1 MRDNAS
7 IIRRIP
13 GAVAL
18 VLVVAASGAL
28 AAGQIGETA
37 ADFNLE
43 SLDGGFISLS
53 QHAGKVV
60 LLTIIGYG

>member
-1 MRDNAS
+1 MPQFSPTPRH
-7 IIRRIP
+7 ITGLLI
-13 GAVAL
+13 
-18 VLVVAASGAL
+18 LVVALSAATAYG
-28 AAGQIGETA
+28 AGQIGETA

-60 LLTIIGYG
+60 LLTIVGYG